1 MTVEGQFLSK
11 SLPGI
16 ACTSFRYWVFGIGF
30 HLQPRNFVFSAD
42 SFSCFYLRP
51 LKLEMLKRVI
61 KIRQILS
68 VANER
73 TFCKGGGD
81 FFFKVKPSI
90 VRSNQASS
98 GKGEWLE
105 GIVKLGTDP
114 GQG

>member
-1 MTVEGQFLSK
+1 MAVEGQFLSK

-51 LKLEMLKRVI
+51 LELEMLKRVI

-73 TFCKGGGD
+73 TFCKGGGEGGG
-81 FFFKVKPSI
+81 FFFLKVKPSI

-98 GKGEWLE
+98 GKGE
-105 GIVKLGTDP
+105 
-114 GQG
+114 